1 MLQGVYKCGFATTQ
15 EAYDTNIYPLFESL
29 DRLENHL
36 AAPEHQPFLF
46 GKHITEAGKPSRP
59 NFANRSCVLTSK
71 DIRLYTTLIRFDSA
85 YHTIFQTN
93 LKSIRHD
100 YPKLHLWLRRL
111 YWDDT
116 MHTRGVFRDT
126 VNFDAYRYGYS
137 RARGRMLR
145 GTSIVDEMLIG
156 RSLTTSVLVFVG
168 SSQDDREI
176 VMPRGPLVDIEPLKE
191 SEKLK

>member
-1 MLQGVYKCGFATTQ
+1 M
-15 EAYDTNIYPLFESL
+15 
-29 DRLENHL
+29 
-36 AAPEHQPFLF
+36 
-46 GKHITEAGKPSRP
+46 
-59 NFANRSCVLTSK
+59 LTSK

-100 YPKLHLWLRRL
+100 YPNLHLWLRRL

-145 GTSIVDEMLIG
+145 GTSIVDQMLIG

-176 VMPRGPLVDIEPLKE
+176 VMPRGPLVDVEPLKE